1 MSILSDPMG
10 HDPHDSITRWSQLVG
25 PLLAPIVVG
34 PPLHRRY
41 AAMRFAHIEL
51 GRRASERPHQ
61 TERLFTS
68 HLVDLV
74 TSVLVTPVSD
84 ETAALL
90 AQRQEQRAARNA
102 KRAKP
107 AERWRSRRAGLRAT
121 RPVVERP
128 ARSRQEARHRLGDG
142 SGSGLADSAPRS
154 GRDRGCRASRPVGDW
169 SGRGVGGHDHR

>member
-1 MSILSDPMG
+1 VAAATCASPPSSSTAILSDPLG
-10 HDPHDSITRWSQLVG
+10 DDPHDSITRWSARVG
-25 PLLAPIVVG
+25 PLLQPIVVG

-74 TSVLVTPVSD
+74 VSVLVTPVSD

-90 AQRQEQRAARNA
+90 AQRQEQRAARSA
-102 KRAKP
+102 
-107 AERWRSRRAGLRAT
+107 RRT
-121 RPVVERP
+121 K
-128 ARSRQEARHRLGDG
+128 
-142 SGSGLADSAPRS
+142 SA
-154 GRDRGCRASRPVGDW
+154 AS
-169 SGRGVGGHDHR
+169 